1 MKIKIFILSLLWSL
15 VLLTNINFSYVNA
28 YANELEQIEDLI
40 IDDESISNNSII
52 VILNEEDTYSFKE
65 YDESDFDEYDCISVE
80 ELTAY
85 SSEVLKEQLTCSD
98 NSESIIDL
106 NSFRR
111 ILKLTLE
118 ETTKSNILSIIEEIK
133 ENFNFQYVG
142 PEFIYVE
149 SSTYPFDSTLLNN
162 NQWAHDSINTPKAW
176 DYTTGSDEI
185 YVGVIDT
192 GIDGTHSY
200 LSGNMDNGL
209 HMDFSGN
216 TPEPLNI
223 PIDSSDHGTHVAG
236 IIGAEPNSSTGA
248 VGVCWNVNI
257 VSLRISI
264 DGYWYSSRAIQAVD
278 YAILKGIDVLNY
290 SGRVRDEETNQ
301 ININDPA
308 FSQIIANYPGLFVAA
323 AGNYYSDNDEEDV
336 FPANYSLT
344 HSNVISVGALDAND
358 EKPLFSN
365 YGINSVQIYAPGY
378 DIYSTLPNN
387 NYGAKS
393 GTSMAAPYVTGV
405 AALLL
410 SINPSLTGI
419 QLKNILINSSNSL
432 LIEVNDGT
440 SHTARKLDAYNAV
453 KYVFKNYGSS
463 TTLKYDTKTLS
474 KSVDSTSTFF
484 TEKNYFLKTNVE
496 NAYEYDFTISSSSA
510 LEVTLYDSNFNEI
523 DVSQTSTNGVLTKTF
538 SYYLSVG
545 TYYLQSNFVSSTAS
559 GTINVSIV
567 GEPHTHS
574 YTMQYYNY
582 KWHKLTCECG
592 QTTGSTQVHTIL
604 QSEIVNGRYA
614 ECLGC
619 HHLLDLNSD
628 MALVRGINSASVT
641 KVSIN
646 GSYILPSGIVVLV
659 DEDLDAYLNGTLV
672 FYDKDKVPVLQ

>member
-1 MKIKIFILSLLWSL
+1 MKKKLIILNLLLSF
-15 VLLTNINFSYVNA
+15 VLLATFNSGNSKVHA
-28 YANELEQIEDLI
+28 TELEHADEFVGNN
-40 IDDESISNNSII
+40 ESISNHSII

-65 YDESDFDEYDCISVE
+65 YNENNFEEYNCISVE

-85 SSEVLKEQLTCSD
+85 SSEIVKEQLISATDSVS
-98 NSESIIDL
+98 NIDL

-111 ILKLTLE
+111 MLKLTVQA
-118 ETTKSNILSIIEEIK
+118 TTKNNILNMIEKINEK
-133 ENFNFQYVG
+133 FNFQYVG
-142 PEFIYVE
+142 PEFIYAE

-162 NQWAHDSINTPKAW
+162 TQWAHNSINLPKAW

-192 GIDGTHSY
+192 GIDGTHEY
-200 LSGNMDNGL
+200 LKGNLDNGL

-236 IIGAEPNSSTGA
+236 IIGAESNSSTGT
-248 VGVCWNVNI
+248 VGVCWDVNI

-264 DGYWYSSRAIQAVD
+264 NGYWYSSKAIQAVD

-290 SGRVRDEETNQ
+290 SGRVRDEETNE

-308 FSQIIANYPGLFVAA
+308 FSQIISNYPGLFVAA
-323 AGNYYSDNDEEDV
+323 AGNYFSDNDEVDI

-344 HSNVISVGALDAND
+344 HSNVISVGSLDIDNRKS
-358 EKPLFSN
+358 EFSD
-365 YGINSVQIYAPGY
+365 YGIHSVQIYAPG
-378 DIYSTLPNN
+378 DKIYSTVPGNS
-387 NYGAKS
+387 YDDKT

-410 SINPSLTGI
+410 SINPNLTGA
-419 QLKNILINSSNSL
+419 QLKNILINSSSII

-440 SHTARKLDAYNAV
+440 THTARKLDAYNAV
-453 KYVFKNYGSS
+453 KYVLSNYGLS
-463 TTLKYDTKTLS
+463 TTLNDSANSLS
-474 KSVDSTSTFF
+474 KSIDSASTFF
-484 TEKNYFLKTNVE
+484 NEKNYFLKLNVE
-496 NAYEYDFTISSSSA
+496 DAYEYDFTISSFSS
-510 LEVTLYDSNFNEI
+510 LEVTLYDSNFNKI
-523 DVSQTSTNGVLTKTF
+523 NVTQISTNGGLTKAF
-538 SYYLSVG
+538 RYHLSVG
-545 TYYLQSNFVSSTAS
+545 TYYLQSNYVGSTAN
-559 GTINVSIV
+559 GTVNVSI
-567 GEPHTHS
+567 EQHAHS

-592 QTTGSTQVHTIL
+592 QTTGSTQVHTVL

-628 MALVRGINSASVT
+628 MALIGGMNSASV
-641 KVSIN
+641 KQVSIK
-646 GSYILPSGIVVLV
+646 GSYVLPSGIIVLV
-659 DEDLDAYLNGTLV
+659 EEDLDSYLNGNLV
-672 FYDKDKVPVLQ
+672 FYDEDKVPVIQ

>member
-1 MKIKIFILSLLWSL
+1 
-15 VLLTNINFSYVNA
+15 
-28 YANELEQIEDLI
+28 
-40 IDDESISNNSII
+40 
-52 VILNEEDTYSFKE
+52 
-65 YDESDFDEYDCISVE
+65 
-80 ELTAY
+80 
-85 SSEVLKEQLTCSD
+85 
-98 NSESIIDL
+98 
-106 NSFRR
+106 
-111 ILKLTLE
+111 
-118 ETTKSNILSIIEEIK
+118 
-133 ENFNFQYVG
+133 
-142 PEFIYVE
+142 
-149 SSTYPFDSTLLNN
+149 
-162 NQWAHDSINTPKAW
+162 
-176 DYTTGSDEI
+176 
-185 YVGVIDT
+185 
-192 GIDGTHSY
+192 
-200 LSGNMDNGL
+200 MDNGL

-236 IIGAEPNSSTGA
+236 IIGAKPNSSTGA

-308 FSQIIANYPGLFVAA
+308 FSQIIANYSGLFVAA

-344 HSNVISVGALDAND
+344 HSNVISVGALDIND

-365 YGINSVQIYAPGY
+365 YGINSVQIYAPGH

-387 NYGAKS
+387 NYGANS

-410 SINPSLTGI
+410 SINPSLTGT

-440 SHTARKLDAYNAV
+440 SHTVRKLDAYNAV
-453 KYVFKNYGSS
+453 KYVLKNYGSS
-463 TTLKYDTKTLS
+463 TTLKHNTKSLS
-474 KSVDSTSTFF
+474 KAIDSTSTFF
-484 TEKNYFLKTNVE
+484 NEKNYFLKMNVE
-496 NAYEYDFTISSSSA
+496 NAYEYDFTISSSSV

-523 DVSQTSTNGVLTKTF
+523 NVSQTSTNGGLTKTF

-545 TYYLQSNFVSSTAS
+545 TYYLQSNYVSSTAS

-604 QSEIVNGRYA
+604 QSEIINGRYA
-614 ECLGC
+614 TCLGC
-619 HHLLDLNSD
+619 NHLLDLNSD
-628 MALVRGINSASVT
+628 MALVGGINSVSVT
-641 KVSIN
+641 QVSIN
-646 GSYILPSGIVVLV
+646 GSYILPSGIIVLV
-659 DEDLDAYLNGTLV
+659 DEDLDTYLNGTLV
-672 FYDKDKVPVLQ
+672 FYDKDKVPDIQ